1 MTEKEMDRI
10 VARETRAKL
19 VLAEKPMRFSEYLVE
34 MERAQAIQARR
45 RLVKRMLIQW
55 LTWVICVVLALALS
69 YAIVEGI
76 K

>member
-19 VLAEKPMRFSEYLVE
+19 VLAEKPMSFDDYLVE
-34 MERAQAIQARR
+34 LDHVHVIQARR

>member
-45 RLVKRMLIQW
+45 RLFKRMLIQW